1 MLVYLLLQPMSFGRH
16 TLTAA
21 MKHSWNAIR
30 NHFRHRTG
38 DEEQLHNDY
47 QTDTGSEFTD
57 DEERRREWQNH
68 LNRRATKAEGTV
80 THNAHWNEDRDNMM
94 NDQWEYESEFSVTF
108 PSESSII
115 DAFKEKNHDEYAN
128 KPYVRSQFL
137 QSPMPK
143 TDQPYTRQLRR
154 PRHEV
159 PDENIHARR
168 MSLQPSVYRNRTNSI
183 SRSINRS
190 PHCYPKA
197 VVKDRV
203 NHFERGNGKRRDS
216 VHPQFKL
223 GMDTVSSF
231 SQTTVRRES
240 SEREHDDK
248 WEDKTTKKK
257 IKKQIK
263 QRKRAKN
270 LTPNDSDAE
279 SSETESTKYTVK
291 MTMRDLTNMIK
302 KNISSAVKDIASVKY
317 QEAKREESPADSFST
332 ESETIFSGSSSHST
346 DASLGGL
353 LQKQM
358 KVQLDRDGLKGIR
371 RASVAVGNLQL
382 PEPQLSPYSHP
393 RRPSVAPLLST
404 FNEQQ
409 PVQVVLQDPQHLTD
423 FQQQQNPQVTFTLA
437 DTQPPQHLIIPQE
450 INQQSPAFPEA
461 RRDSLMPPFH
471 RPPII
476 PDINP
481 MGNIGSFDSINQINT
496 LSPSQQ
502 LSSSA
507 MNPFHTI
514 SGFSAPPETLV
525 PNPYHTVKSSLLPQA
540 ALNRQRTRRHILANL
555 GTDTPLDIDLK
566 IDQLNNTLSLLDTS
580 IKHGENSNGTKSKSP
595 NEGKSK
601 SDTDSKETGDKST
614 EQGN

>member
-1 MLVYLLLQPMSFGRH
+1 MLVYLLLQPMSIGRH
-16 TLTAA
+16 TLTAE

-47 QTDTGSEFTD
+47 PTDTGSEFTD

-68 LNRRATKAEGTV
+68 TIAAGTV
-80 THNAHWNEDRDNMM
+80 TDNAHWNEDRDNMM

-115 DAFKEKNHDEYAN
+115 DAYKENNHDEYVN
-128 KPYVRSQFL
+128 KSYVPPPFL

-143 TDQPYTRQLRR
+143 NDQPYTRQLRR
-154 PRHEV
+154 PGHEV
-159 PDENIHARR
+159 HDENIHRRR
-168 MSLQPSVYRNRTNSI
+168 MSLQPSFYRNRTNSI
-183 SRSINRS
+183 SGSINRS
-190 PHCYPKA
+190 PQCYPKA

-216 VHPQFKL
+216 VHPQL
-223 GMDTVSSF
+223 HMMEMGAT
-231 SQTTVRRES
+231 RRES
-240 SEREHDDK
+240 SEIEYDDK

-291 MTMRDLTNMIK
+291 MTMKDLNNIIK

-317 QEAKREESPADSFST
+317 QEARREESPVDSFST

-358 KVQLDRDGLKGIR
+358 KAQLDRDGLKGIR

-382 PEPQLSPYSHP
+382 PEPHLSPYSHP

-409 PVQVVLQDPQHLTD
+409 PVKVVLQDPQHLTD
-423 FQQQQNPQVTFTLA
+423 FQQHQIPQVTFTLA
-437 DTQPPQHLIIPQE
+437 DNQPHQHFMMPQDAALPQ
-450 INQQSPAFPEA
+450 A
-461 RRDSLMPPFH
+461 RQDSLMPPFH
-471 RPPII
+471 RPPMI

-481 MGNIGSFDSINQINT
+481 MGTIGSFDSINQINS

-502 LSSSA
+502 LSPSA

-514 SGFSAPPETLV
+514 SGFSAPPEALV

-540 ALNRQRTRRHILANL
+540 ALNRLRTRRRTLANL
-555 GTDTPLDIDLK
+555 GTDNPLNIDLK
-566 IDQLNNTLSLLDTS
+566 IDQLNNALSLLDTS
-580 IKHGENSNGTKSKSP
+580 IKHGENSNNAKSKSDD
-595 NEGKSK
+595 EGKSK
-601 SDTDSKETGDKST
+601 SDTDSNETGDKST

>member
-1 MLVYLLLQPMSFGRH
+1 
-16 TLTAA
+16 

-30 NHFRHRTG
+30 NHFRNRTG

-47 QTDTGSEFTD
+47 PTDTGSEFTD

-68 LNRRATKAEGTV
+68 LNRRATIAAGPV
-80 THNAHWNEDRDNMM
+80 TNNSHWNEDHDNMM
-94 NDQWEYESEFSVTF
+94 NDLSEYESEFSVTF

-115 DAFKEKNHDEYAN
+115 DAFKENNHDEYVN
-128 KPYVRSQFL
+128 KSYVPPPFIQL
-137 QSPMPK
+137 PMPK
-143 TDQPYTRQLRR
+143 NDQPYKRQLRR
-154 PRHEV
+154 PGHEV
-159 PDENIHARR
+159 HDENMHRRR
-168 MSLQPSVYRNRTNSI
+168 MSLQPSFYRNRDNSI

-197 VVKDRV
+197 VVKDKV

-216 VHPQFKL
+216 VHPQLKL

-231 SQTTVRRES
+231 SQSTVRRES

-291 MTMRDLTNMIK
+291 MTMKDLNNIIK
-302 KNISSAVKDIASVKY
+302 KNISSAVKNIASVKSR
-317 QEAKREESPADSFST
+317 EAKREESPVDSFST

-371 RASVAVGNLQL
+371 RTSVAAGNLKL

-393 RRPSVAPLLST
+393 RRPSVAPLLSS

-409 PVQVVLQDPQHLTD
+409 PVQVVLEDPQPLTD
-423 FQQQQNPQVTFTLA
+423 YQPQIPQVTFTLA
-437 DTQPPQHLIIPQE
+437 DNQPHQHCMMPQ
-450 INQQSPAFPEA
+450 
-461 RRDSLMPPFH
+461 DSLMPPFH

-476 PDINP
+476 PNINT
-481 MGNIGSFDSINQINT
+481 MGNIDPFDSISQINS

-502 LSSSA
+502 LFSSA

-514 SGFSAPPETLV
+514 SGFSAPLEALV
-525 PNPYHTVKSSLLPQA
+525 PNPYHTVKSCLLPQA
-540 ALNRQRTRRHILANL
+540 ALNRLRTRRHTLANL
-555 GTDTPLDIDLK
+555 GTDNPLDIDLK
-566 IDQLNNTLSLLDTS
+566 TDQLNNALSLLDTS
-580 IKHGENSNGTKSKSP
+580 IKHGENSNATKSNSP
-595 NEGKSK
+595 DEGKSK
-601 SDTDSKETGDKST
+601 SDTDSKETGNKST
-614 EQGN
+614 EQGNWANVW

>member
-1 MLVYLLLQPMSFGRH
+1 MSIGRH

-21 MKHSWNAIR
+21 MKHSWNTIR

-38 DEEQLHNDY
+38 DEEQLNNDY
-47 QTDTGSEFTD
+47 PTDTGSEFTD

-68 LNRRATKAEGTV
+68 LNRRATIAAGIV
-80 THNAHWNEDRDNMM
+80 TDNAHWNEDHDNMM
-94 NDQWEYESEFSVTF
+94 NDLSEYESEFSVTF
-108 PSESSII
+108 PSKSSII
-115 DAFKEKNHDEYAN
+115 DAFKENNHDEYVN
-128 KPYVRSQFL
+128 RPYASPPFL
-137 QSPMPK
+137 QVQIPK

-154 PRHEV
+154 PEHEV
-159 PDENIHARR
+159 HDENIHRRR
-168 MSLQPSVYRNRTNSI
+168 MSLQPSVYSNRDYSSSRN
-183 SRSINRS
+183 INRS
-190 PHCYPKA
+190 PQCYPKA

-203 NHFERGNGKRRDS
+203 NHFERGAGKRRDS
-216 VHPQFKL
+216 VHPQL
-223 GMDTVSSF
+223 HMMEIGAT
-231 SQTTVRRES
+231 RRES
-240 SEREHDDK
+240 SEIEHDNK
-248 WEDKTTKKK
+248 WKDKTTKKK
-257 IKKQIK
+257 IEKQTK

-291 MTMRDLTNMIK
+291 MTMKDLNNIIK

-317 QEAKREESPADSFST
+317 QEAKREESPVDSFST

-353 LQKQM
+353 LKKQM
-358 KVQLDRDGLKGIR
+358 KAQLDRDGLKGIR
-371 RASVAVGNLQL
+371 RASVAFGNLQL

-409 PVQVVLQDPQHLTD
+409 PVNVVLQDPQHLTD
-423 FQQQQNPQVTFTLA
+423 FQQHQIPQVTFTIA
-437 DTQPPQHLIIPQE
+437 DTQPPQHLIIPPE
-450 INQQSPAFPEA
+450 MNQQSPALPQA

-481 MGNIGSFDSINQINT
+481 MGTIGSFDPINQINS

-502 LSSSA
+502 LSPSA

-514 SGFSAPPETLV
+514 SGFSAPPEALV

-540 ALNRQRTRRHILANL
+540 ALNRLRTRRHTLANL
-555 GTDTPLDIDLK
+555 GTDNPLDIDLK
-566 IDQLNNTLSLLDTS
+566 IDQLNNALSLLDTS
-580 IKHGENSNGTKSKSP
+580 IKHGENSNTTKSNSP
-595 NEGKSK
+595 DEGKSK
-601 SDTDSKETGDKST
+601 SDTDSNETRGKST